1 MNGDDKVDA
10 KDATLVLVAYSKLS
24 TGGENAFSE
33 AKAASADVNGD
44 GKTDA
49 KDASLILAYY
59 SLVSTSKG
67 DVPTLR
73 EYVASL
79 QKK

>member
-1 MNGDDKVDA
+1 MNDDGKIDA

-24 TGGENAFSE
+24 TGVENGFSE
-33 AKAASADVNGD
+33 AQEASADINAD

-59 SLVSTSKG
+59 SLVSTSKEAI
-67 DVPTLR
+67 PTLA
-73 EYVASL
+73 EFVAS
-79 QKK
+79 KKS